1 MNVDPKSI
9 LWASAVLACA
19 GLAPTASAADGAI
32 ALEPSPP
39 PLYRPLALA
48 VEAGTTGFGGS
59 VSWRFASHWGV
70 RAGGDYLSYTEPNL
84 EIENFHYNAK
94 VKLLSEP
101 LTLDIYPWKNSS
113 FHISAGLMFNQNKV
127 TGTANASGTITIAG
141 ETFPVASV
149 GTLNLKM
156 EQELV
161 NPYLGIGGNFFY
173 FDRAHRWAMGGE
185 LGLAY
190 TGEPD
195 ASLTRSGPAA
205 PLVDQAVSRAQRT
218 LQDNANHY
226 KWWPVLKLASGSPV

>member
-1 MNVDPKSI
+1 M
-9 LWASAVLACA
+9 
-19 GLAPTASAADGAI
+19 
-32 ALEPSPP
+32 
-39 PLYRPLALA
+39 
-48 VEAGTTGFGGS
+48 
-59 VSWRFASHWGV
+59 
-70 RAGGDYLSYTEPNL
+70 
-84 EIENFHYNAK
+84 
-94 VKLLSEP
+94 
-101 LTLDIYPWKNSS
+101 
-113 FHISAGLMFNQNKV
+113 
-127 TGTANASGTITIAG
+127 
-141 ETFPVASV
+141 ASV

-226 KWWPVLKLASGSPV
+226 KWWPVLKLAVSYSF